1 MLQVMLHK
9 PSGLLGADEAE
20 VVFGVLK
27 QYADYGGLWG
37 MLDPSVMEQQ
47 GRSVS
52 HYLTG
57 TDVLHACMHACMHA
71 RMLMHVSDA
80 VSQATA
86 CAPSCSPCHSA
97 TATPSQQS
105 LRGWY
110 FVMVSGRAPPSNP
123 LQAGR
128 SGESASAAY
137 TPLRSVC
144 IIFYF

>member
-52 HYLTG
+52 HISQ
-57 TDVLHACMHACMHA
+57 VRMCCMHACT
-71 RMLMHVSDA
+71 DA
-80 VSQATA
+80 GA
-86 CAPSCSPCHSA
+86 C
-97 TATPSQQS
+97 
-105 LRGWY
+105 
-110 FVMVSGRAPPSNP
+110 V
-123 LQAGR
+123 
-128 SGESASAAY
+128 
-137 TPLRSVC
+137 
-144 IIFYF
+144 

>member
-1 MLQVMLHK
+1 MRVMLQVMLHK

-57 TDVLHACMHACMHA
+57 TDALHAWMHGCWYMC
-71 RMLMHVSDA
+71 L
-80 VSQATA
+80 
-86 CAPSCSPCHSA
+86 
-97 TATPSQQS
+97 TPSHRQRRAHR
-105 LRGWY
+105 L
-110 FVMVSGRAPPSNP
+110 VHHVTAPPRHHPSSHFGGGI
-123 LQAGR
+123 L
-128 SGESASAAY
+128 
-137 TPLRSVC
+137 
-144 IIFYF
+144 